1 MYIFSPSQVWP
12 HQQTPSSLMMQVP
25 VQQHLG
31 SSVMGAPLVKAGLAI
46 GSSVICNLS
55 VIELHGWVSQ
65 SAMLGCSA
73 RNPLSPYAVR
83 PGL

>member
-1 MYIFSPSQVWP
+1 LFLEGHYF
-12 HQQTPSSLMMQVP
+12 QTI
-25 VQQHLG
+25 LG
-31 SSVMGAPLVKAGLAI
+31 LLLWVLLIYEAGLAI

-55 VIELHGWVSQ
+55 VIELHGWISQ
-65 SAMLGCSA
+65 GAMFGSSA